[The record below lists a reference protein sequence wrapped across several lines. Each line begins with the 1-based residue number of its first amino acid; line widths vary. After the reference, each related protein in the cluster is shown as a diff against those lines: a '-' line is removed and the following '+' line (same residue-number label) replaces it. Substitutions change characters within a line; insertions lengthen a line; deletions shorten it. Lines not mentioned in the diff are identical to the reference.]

1 MGLAGASIFILLA
14 ATIPSNALAAAL
26 VVSAPVFN
34 QMFYAPVWTVVQST
48 FPAHLMGTGT
58 GLVNGIGNLAS
69 AIAPVIIGV
78 LIQISGS
85 YGVGLM
91 YLTAFG
97 ILGALSSVVMMRR
110 GY

>member
-1 MGLAGASIFILLA
+1 
-14 ATIPSNALAAAL
+14 
-26 VVSAPVFN
+26 
-34 QMFYAPVWTVVQST
+34 MFMPVWTVVQST
-48 FPAHLMGTGT
+48 FPAHLMV
-58 GLVNGIGNLAS
+58 LELIGKWDYNLAS

-97 ILGALSSVVMMRR
+97 ILGALAV
-110 GY
+110 